1 MTAGPF
7 QFKSD
12 YARRLKAEGRA
23 EGEARGMAKGLLAI
37 LDGRGFEVSDEV
49 RSRVMA
55 CSDLDQLKTWVRRAA
70 VVRTIDE
77 VFE

>member
-1 MTAGPF
+1 MTAEPF

-12 YARRLKAEGRA
+12 YARRLRA
-23 EGEARGMAKGLLAI
+23 VGEARGMTNGLLAI

-49 RSRVMA
+49 RNRVMA
-55 CSDLDQLKTWVRRAA
+55 CSDLDQLKTWVGRAA
-70 VVRTIDE
+70 MVPTIDE